1 MHQVIIVETSETSG
15 STHAKLVV
23 VCAQVIFNAAAI
35 GSKFTTADQCLR
47 QSGIRAP
54 EIPIAT
60 IAVTFTPRNAT

>member
-1 MHQVIIVETSETSG
+1 MHQVIIVETFETSG

-23 VCAQVIFNAAAI
+23 SVQVIFNAAAI

-47 QSGIRAP
+47 QSGKRAP